1 MPATT
6 SDDSLRR
13 ERRVRLA
20 VGLCSLVIYFAAPA
34 MPRPASH
41 DFDHFPKLARA
52 FLSGRIAIPVPPGG
66 YVNELIPSAT
76 PDAYYCAYPPLPAVF
91 LMPFIALFG
100 VGADCQSI
108 SRLVGAINVIIFDA
122 AVCRCSSK
130 VGGPTPSIA
139 TRLAFDA
146 FFAFG
151 TTALHVSQVGGDWH
165 LAHAIALTGSLLA
178 LREFFDKNR
187 PLHVGLFVSL
197 VLLTRPTAAFGCL
210 FCILPILRD
219 RKLATLVQLAVMPCV
234 AVLILGG
241 YNAAR
246 FGSPFDFGYHR
257 MNLTGGGLDMMQKY
271 GQFHPH
277 FVAHNFYWFFL
288 APPWLRTKG
297 LLPIGFDPRGMS
309 FFLATPAMV
318 YCIVAIARRW
328 KDRAVKD
335 ATISIAAT
343 LVPLLL
349 YFNAGYWQFG
359 HRFSMDYLAAAM
371 LLVMLGMTTR
381 PSRLALALIAVSV
394 AIQLTG
400 VFTLPT
406 SWIPEKWTPTL

>member
-20 VGLCSLVIYFAAPA
+20 VGLCSLVVYFAAPA

-52 FLSGRIAIPVPPGG
+52 FLAGRIAITVPPGG
-66 YVNELIPSAT
+66 NVNELIPSST
-76 PDAYYCAYPPLPAVF
+76 PDVYYCAYPPLPAVF

-100 VGADCQSI
+100 VAVDCQTI
-108 SRLVGAINVIIFDA
+108 SRLVGVLNVLIFDA
-122 AVCRCSSK
+122 AICRCSR
-130 VGGPTPSIA
+130 VIGRPAPSIGA
-139 TRLAFDA
+139 RLAFDA
-146 FFAFG
+146 LFACG
-151 TTALHVSQVGGDWH
+151 TATLHVSQVGGDWH
-165 LAHAIALTGSLLA
+165 LAHALALTGSLLA
-178 LREFFDKNR
+178 LREFFVKNR

-197 VLLTRPTAAFGCL
+197 VLLTRPTAAIGCL
-210 FCILPILRD
+210 FCILPFLRD
-219 RKLATLVQLAVMPCV
+219 RKIVSLMQLAAIPAV
-234 AVLILGG
+234 AALILGG
-241 YNAAR
+241 YNAER

-257 MNLTGGGLDMMQKY
+257 MNLTGSGLDMMKQY

-277 FVAHNFYWFFL
+277 FFTHNFYWFFL

-318 YCIVAIARRW
+318 YCIVALVRRW

-343 LVPLLL
+343 LVPLLH

-381 PSRLALALIAVSV
+381 PSRIALALIAVSV

-400 VFTLPT
+400 VFALPT
-406 SWIPEKWTPTL
+406 SRIPELWTPSL